1 MADIDFLKRTT
12 DKIYSEEELHRL
24 LDSGKQLRIKYG
36 VDVTAP
42 FLHIGHAVNL
52 WMMRWLQEKGHKVV
66 FLIGDFTTK
75 IGDPTGKSKTRKVID
90 PETISKN
97 AEEFIAQVGQVL
109 LTEPEV
115 FEVRRNGEWY
125 DEMAL
130 GDFFKLL
137 GRVTHGQ
144 LVQRDMFQKR
154 ITNGDP
160 IHMHEFLYPLLQ
172 GWDSVELDS
181 DLTIVGSD
189 QLFNEGMGRTF
200 QAQEGQK
207 PQVII
212 TTKITAGTDGKEKQ
226 SKSLG
231 NYIAL
236 ADTPRDKF
244 GKIMKIPDNLIF
256 PYFEVYTDA
265 PMITISSYREQMQF
279 SGTNPMGIKKEL
291 AWYLVKRYH
300 GKEAA
305 DQERQWFDDTFA
317 KKQTPDDIPTV
328 LVKLD
333 STVLD
338 VLKVCQPEASVSHL
352 RRLLKQGAIKA
363 DGEKLADNVNESWD
377 FSVNVLKVGKRSWFK
392 VGSNKES

>member
-1 MADIDFLKRTT
+1 MADIEFLKRTT
-12 DKIYSEEELHRL
+12 DKIYSEAEFHKL

-52 WMMRWLQEKGHKVV
+52 WMMRWLQEQGHKVV

-90 PETISKN
+90 HETISRN
-97 AEEFIAQVGQVL
+97 AEEFIKQVGQVL
-109 LTEPEV
+109 LTDPEV

-125 DEMAL
+125 DQMAL

-189 QLFNEGMGRTF
+189 QLFNEMMGRTF
-200 QAQEGQK
+200 QQQEGQK

-244 GKIMKIPDNLIF
+244 GKIMKIPDDLIF

-265 PMITISSYREQMQF
+265 PLLTIGSYREQMQF

-300 GKEAA
+300 GKEVA
-305 DQERQWFDDTFA
+305 DQERQWFNDTFA
-317 KKQTPDDIPTV
+317 KKQTPDDIPAV
-328 LVKLD
+328 LVKQD
-333 STVLD
+333 STVLE
-338 VLKVCQPEASVSHL
+338 VLKACQPEASVSHL
-352 RRLLKQGAIKA
+352 RRLLKQGAVKVDGKKQA
-363 DGEKLADNVNESWD
+363 DSKLNEPWD
-377 FSVNVLKVGKRSWFK
+377 FSAEVIKIGKRNWFRIK
-392 VGSNKES
+392 NG